1 MKKLFVIFTIFF
13 CLNSISAFAKEYIM
27 TCGDSKLK
35 LEKTFFF
42 KDIYVRFDA
51 KWQKYCTEENQ
62 TLTIFDDGA
71 ECSTKYET
79 DNVFIKE
86 AWEKTEDLSN
96 SVILDFYLKT
106 AKFKSL
112 NKADRTM
119 QCIQNKY

>member
-71 ECSTKYET
+71 ECSTKDET
-79 DNVFIKE
+79 DNFFIKE

-119 QCIQNKY
+119 